1 MLGTLFNV
9 LTVVVGSTI
18 GLLIRNKLPQRF
30 VQIVFQ
36 CLGIFTIFLGIKMA
50 LSTQGDLL
58 LMIFSLV
65 VGSLI
70 GEGLQLEKRFNLL
83 GDGLKNRFSKGDDE
97 KFTEGLVT
105 SFLLFCIGP
114 MAILGSIQEGLGV
127 SSELL
132 YTKSI
137 MDGFSSTALAAAMG
151 IGVLVSVVP
160 LFLFQG
166 GITLLAEVLEGFL
179 TEMMITELT
188 AVGGL
193 MLVAL
198 GINILEIKQLRVLN
212 MLPSLLVVLIVYGV
226 WGP

>member
-1 MLGTLFNV
+1 
-9 LTVVVGSTI
+9 
-18 GLLIRNKLPQRF
+18 
-30 VQIVFQ
+30 
-36 CLGIFTIFLGIKMA
+36 MA